1 MCPVTGRA
9 LRTVRVLWMF
19 AGGGERC
26 ESIVDVRWGRG
37 VMGLSILSV
46 PSFAGLFV
54 FNPCIQ
60 SSKPSL
66 CLSHFLTTLLP
77 DVSWNSISER
87 NVKFIH

>member
-1 MCPVTGRA
+1 M
-9 LRTVRVLWMF
+9 
-19 AGGGERC
+19 
-26 ESIVDVRWGRG
+26 DVGWGRG
-37 VMGLSILSV
+37 AIGLSILSV

-66 CLSHFLTTLLP
+66 CLSHFLTMLHP

-87 NVKFIH
+87 NIKFIH